1 MLEWVISSSVLI
13 LAVLAARYLLRDRIS
28 GTVRYALWLVV
39 LVRLLVPVSLFSAPV
54 SLEALLPDSPAV
66 EEALGQ
72 TALYAFPD
80 PERSGTFDEPL
91 PEDVPT
97 GVLGVRVHGQRIFGA
112 WVEYHDGCT
121 VQTREGWTE
130 YRFYADWRDMLIL
143 AYLAGAVITALV
155 MAVSNLRFARRL
167 RRRRE
172 ALETAVPFGDLPVY
186 QVRGLASPCLCGLVF
201 PAVYVTPEA
210 AEDPAMLRHVLA
222 HEGAHWAHRDH
233 IWSFLRCAALALHWY
248 NPLVWKAADASRQDG
263 ELACDQLA
271 LAYLGESER
280 TAYGRTLLALLT
292 AKPRPADLLRCA
304 TTMSGGGKQV
314 KERLERIV
322 KAPRMLAVTAVC
334 LLTAAVCLGLFLF
347 AGESW
352 EVENS
357 SPAADF
363 LYERAEQGESMVE
376 TLQFRV
382 EDGDPDSAELKG
394 INQAIRDFAQ
404 SFVPEDDGQWA
415 EVYAYPCVGSTART
429 IVLKGNTFPAYGT
442 DGTLMSWCWDL
453 EEHRAVTLEEAR
465 AAAGWTDDQIQ
476 QAVRDYVYEHQ
487 EELGFSGVGGF
498 NADCD
503 VVGFR
508 QRMDGGWDFFLQYHK
523 MATADSD
530 AYEYLLTFSEGA
542 VLPGVAIPGGELADV
557 GCALEGLSPYD
568 TADRVE
574 RTDALALLR
583 SLQPEDLLYL
593 EETTDLTAEE
603 LAPAL
608 AAAAETGWAQPP
620 ENAPEEGDILDGCW
634 TVTAWLEGGPEIWS
648 SQDAHLTLSAGL
660 PEGWVSVTY
669 RNGIYF
675 DGGYLED
682 ADLYWLIRNAW
693 DREGTVDQEA
703 LAAYWDSLS
712 ERMESRLR
720 ELQMNSSSPS
730 PAGYDGYEVTEF
742 HLLGAHEDVTPGVDA
757 ELYAFDYGITMA
769 DPAGMF
775 WVGGN
780 YLDGRLRMRSY
791 DYARY
796 FVVYRRDGEVVRTL
810 FLSWDRLNPAFS
822 TSGDDAEAAEEIRG
836 WMEYFWE
843 YPEAD

>member
-1 MLEWVISSSVLI
+1 MLEWMLSSSVLI
-13 LAVLAARYLLRDRIS
+13 LAVLAARWLLRDRIS
-28 GTVRYALWLVV
+28 GTVRYALWLIV
-39 LVRLLVPVSLFSAPV
+39 LVRLLVPVQIFSAPV
-54 SLEALLPDSPAV
+54 SMEALLPDSPAV
-66 EEALGQ
+66 EEALAQ
-72 TALYAFPD
+72 PALYAFP
-80 PERSGTFDEPL
+80 EQSGTFSEPP
-91 PEDVPT
+91 PEDAPT
-97 GVLGVRVHGQRIFGA
+97 GVVSVGTYGQRILGV
-112 WVEYHDGCT
+112 WVEYHNGCS

-130 YRFYADWRDMLIL
+130 YRFYADWRDVLIL
-143 AYLAGAVITALV
+143 AYLAGAAVTALV
-155 MAVSNLRFARRL
+155 MAASNLRFARRL
-167 RRRRE
+167 RWRRE
-172 ALETAVPFGDLPVY
+172 ALETATPFGDLPVY
-186 QVRGLASPCLCGLVF
+186 QVRGLESPCLCGLVF
-201 PAVYVTPEA
+201 PTVYVTPEA
-210 AEDPAMLRHVLA
+210 AKDPAMLRHVLA

-233 IWSFLRCAALALHWY
+233 VWSFLRCAALVLHWY
-248 NPLVWKAADASRQDG
+248 NPLVWKAASASRQDG

-271 LAYLGESER
+271 LSYLGEGER

-292 AKPRPADLLRCA
+292 AKPHPADLMRCA

-322 KAPRMLAVTAVC
+322 QAPRMLAVTAVC

-347 AGESW
+347 AGESQ
-352 EVENS
+352 EMENPD
-357 SPAADF
+357 PAADF
-363 LYERAEQGESMVE
+363 LYERTEQGESVVE

-382 EDGDPDSAELKG
+382 EDGDPGLAELKG

-404 SFVPEDDGQWA
+404 SFVPENDGQWA

-429 IVLKGNTFPAYGT
+429 VVLKGNTFPAYGT
-442 DGTLMSWCWDL
+442 DGTLMTWCWDL

-465 AAAGWTDDQIQ
+465 AAAGWTDEQIWR
-476 QAVRDYVYEHQ
+476 AVRDYVYEHQ
-487 EELGFSGVGGF
+487 EELGVSGVGGF

-523 MATADSD
+523 MAAADSD
-530 AYEYLLTFSEGA
+530 AWEYLLTFSEGA
-542 VLPGVAIPGGELADV
+542 VLPGVAIPGEELADV
-557 GCALEGLSPYD
+557 GCAMKGLSPYD
-568 TADRVE
+568 TAGRVE

-583 SLQPEDLLYL
+583 SLEPADLLYL
-593 EETTDLTAEE
+593 EETTGLTAEE

-620 ENAPEEGDILDGCW
+620 ENAMEEGTVLDGCW

-648 SQDAHLTLSAGL
+648 SQDAHLTFSAGL

-675 DGGYLED
+675 DGGYLEN

-693 DREGTVDQEA
+693 DWEGTVDQGA
-703 LAAYWDSLS
+703 LTAYWDSLS

-720 ELQMNSSSPS
+720 ELQLNSSSS
-730 PAGYDGYEVTEF
+730 RPAGYNGYEVTEF
-742 HLLGAHEDVTPGVDA
+742 CLLGAYEDVTPGVDA

-769 DPAGMF
+769 DPTGMF

-780 YLDGRLRMRSY
+780 YLDGRLRMRGY

-796 FVVYRRDGEVVRTL
+796 FVVYRQDGEIVSTRFLAWDALAPVYLDSSTEKQEDTL
-810 FLSWDRLNPAFS
+810 RQRLL
-822 TSGDDAEAAEEIRG
+822 
-836 WMEYFWE
+836 YYWE
-843 YPEAD
+843 HPEAD